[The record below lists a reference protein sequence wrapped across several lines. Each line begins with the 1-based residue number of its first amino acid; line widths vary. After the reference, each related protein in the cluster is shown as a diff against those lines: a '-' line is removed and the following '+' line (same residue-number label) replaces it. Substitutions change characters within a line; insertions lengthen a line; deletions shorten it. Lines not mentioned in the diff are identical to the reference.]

1 MRSILLPLVVLWSF
15 TLSAQSYFSSNA
27 AAQKLQSH
35 QTKLSELHL
44 KLLSRERAKGGFES
58 QWKKIYQEALGLEG
72 VLACADSEWYYTQYE
87 PQVYRTQG
95 ASVSDPEAFFNELT
109 RLVALTSYKY
119 EAIAAAYERNGC
131 ASEGVRQAVHAGRK
145 AHERL
150 RPALKGISEG
160 NR

>member
-1 MRSILLPLVVLWSF
+1 MRRLMLFLIVLWSYEM
-15 TLSAQSYFSSNA
+15 SAQSYFSSKA
-27 AAQKLQSH
+27 AEQKLQSH
-35 QTKLSELHL
+35 QTKLGELQL
-44 KLLSRERAKGGFES
+44 KLLSRETFKGSDES
-58 QWKKIYQEALGLEG
+58 LWKKVYQEALGLEG

-87 PQVYRTQG
+87 PQVYRTQE
-95 ASVSDPEAFFNELT
+95 ASVSEPEEFFNQLT

-131 ASEGVRQAVHAGRK
+131 ASDGVRQAVRAGRA

-150 RPALKGISEG
+150 RPALKGIAEG

>member
-1 MRSILLPLVVLWSF
+1 MRALLLPFIVLWSF
-15 TLSAQSYFSSNA
+15 TVSAQSYFSSNA

-72 VLACADSEWYYTQYE
+72 VLACADSEWYYNQFE
-87 PQVYRTQG
+87 PQFYRTHESSG
-95 ASVSDPEAFFNELT
+95 SDPEDFFNELT

-119 EAIAAAYERNGC
+119 EVIVAEYEGKGC
-131 ASEGVRQAVHAGRK
+131 ASDGVRRAVREGRA

-150 RPALKGISEG
+150 RPALKGIAEG

>member
-1 MRSILLPLVVLWSF
+1 MGGTIRTEIPK
-15 TLSAQSYFSSNA
+15 SYFSSNS

-44 KLLSRERAKGGFES
+44 KLLSRERVKGGYES

-72 VLACADSEWYYTQYE
+72 VLACADSEWYYAQFE
-87 PQVYRTQG
+87 PQVYRAQG
-95 ASVSDPEAFFNELT
+95 ASVSDPQEFFNELT

-131 ASEGVRQAVHAGRK
+131 AADGVRQAVRAGRT
-145 AHERL
+145 AQERL
-150 RPALKGISEG
+150 RPALKGIAEG
-160 NR
+160 DR